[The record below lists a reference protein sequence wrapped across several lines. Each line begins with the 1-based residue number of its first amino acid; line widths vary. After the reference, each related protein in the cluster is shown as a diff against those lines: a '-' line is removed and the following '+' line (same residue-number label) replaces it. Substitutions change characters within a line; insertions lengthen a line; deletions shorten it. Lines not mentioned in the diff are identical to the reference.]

1 MTIRK
6 TFLTAAVLC
15 VVAPAIPAL
24 AHDNEDD
31 GGGSHG
37 QVHNQLGDAH
47 ERAHDE
53 GFESGAEH
61 RTYHRAL
68 RNIHEGYHDERDGYR
83 SYYAPRYYTP
93 RYYYAPR
100 YRSYGYGW

>member
-1 MTIRK
+1 MRIRK
-6 TFLTAAVLC
+6 TFLTAAVLF

-24 AHDNEDD
+24 ADDNEYD

-37 QVHNQLGDAH
+37 QVHDQLGDAH

-53 GFESGAEH
+53 GFHNRVQH
-61 RTYHRAL
+61 RSYHRAL
-68 RNIHEGYHDERDGYR
+68 RNIHEGYHGEPDGYQ
-83 SYYAPRYYTP
+83 RYYTP